1 MEDLRKQLDEIDQ
14 QMRDLFEARLDV
26 VSEVA
31 QYKIKN
37 NIAVLDSSREAIIIE
52 RGLNA
57 IKNDNYKQYYKQF
70 LDTQLDVSKQWQE
83 EIIKNDNSK

>member
-83 EIIKNDNSK
+83 AIIKNDNSK